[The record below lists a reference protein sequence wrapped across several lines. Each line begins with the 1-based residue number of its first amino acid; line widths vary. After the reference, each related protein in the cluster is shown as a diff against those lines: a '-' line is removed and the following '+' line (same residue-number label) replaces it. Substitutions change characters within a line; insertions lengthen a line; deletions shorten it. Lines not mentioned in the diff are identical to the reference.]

1 MIILYFYLLSSVHRL
16 SLRYF
21 LIKTDIISVA
31 RMEIYGL
38 FYFYRKKC
46 NFSLYLMII
55 THSNGRH
62 AHTIHSGNKLSYC
75 VEKDRLQ

>member
-1 MIILYFYLLSSVHRL
+1 MTILYFYLLSSVHRL

-38 FYFYRKKC
+38 FYFYRKMQLFVVF
-46 NFSLYLMII
+46 ND
-55 THSNGRH
+55 NH
-62 AHTIHSGNKLSYC
+62 A
-75 VEKDRLQ
+75 